1 MIRSSFIREYSEQ
14 RERMSNFGRELI
26 AERNKLH
33 RALNEEF
40 GYSDPDGSFGIGC
53 KGYGDKEYKRRYD
66 EVEARFRKPYDQ
78 NRPAFNDWCRS
89 RGMTVFEFL
98 FFHNI
103 YDEHLREIAA
113 KSPNQ
118 DDWQLQPIQDK
129 ASRID
134 GYTLFQPIQVKAGLL
149 VRKLKADHYVGGI
162 RKRLDME
169 IADQRY
175 ANSGCRKFFS
185 LKPWDLSAQIDILTY
200 TREWKDALNRA
211 FDRMT
216 AA

>member
-78 NRPAFNDWCRS
+78 NRPAFDDWCRS

-118 DDWQLQPIQDK
+118 DDW
-129 ASRID
+129 
-134 GYTLFQPIQVKAGLL
+134 
-149 VRKLKADHYVGGI
+149 
-162 RKRLDME
+162 
-169 IADQRY
+169 
-175 ANSGCRKFFS
+175 
-185 LKPWDLSAQIDILTY
+185 
-200 TREWKDALNRA
+200 
-211 FDRMT
+211 
-216 AA
+216 

>member
-1 MIRSSFIREYSEQ
+1 MIRGSFIREYSEQ
-14 RERMSNFGRELI
+14 HERMRNFGWELI

-40 GYSDPDGSFGIGC
+40 GYSEPDGSFGIGC
-53 KGYGDKEYKRRYD
+53 KNHVDKEYKRRYD
-66 EVEARFRKPYDQ
+66 EIEARFRKPYDQ
-78 NRPAFNDWCRS
+78 NRPAFDDWCRS

-98 FFHNI
+98 FFDNI

-113 KSPNQ
+113 KSPNR
-118 DDWQLQPIQDK
+118 DDWQLQ
-129 ASRID
+129 
-134 GYTLFQPIQVKAGLL
+134 FQPIQVKAGLL

-162 RKRLDME
+162 RKQLDME
-169 IADQRY
+169 IARQHY
-175 ANSGCRKFFS
+175 ANSRCRKFFS